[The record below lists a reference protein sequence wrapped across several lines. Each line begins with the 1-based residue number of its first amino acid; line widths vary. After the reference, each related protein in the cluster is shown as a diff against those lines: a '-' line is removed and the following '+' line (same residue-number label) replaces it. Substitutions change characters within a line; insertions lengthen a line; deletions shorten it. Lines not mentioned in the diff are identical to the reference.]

1 MENYLAVMYR
11 IDAGINAY
19 CLAMGEDCDW
29 KDDAGDRIYF
39 CDIEEKTWDERGYEV
54 VKRALNA
61 EYNMSIDKDVK
72 RCFNDYVK
80 LVKYYLNSGRTA
92 YDNKMLEL
100 WLDFIEAGVNK
111 KINDGE

>member
-29 KDDAGDRIYF
+29 KDDAGDKIYF
-39 CDIEEKTWDERGYEV
+39 CDIEARAWDERGYDV
-54 VKRALNA
+54 VRMALSA
-61 EYNMSIDKDVK
+61 EYNLESERDFK
-72 RCFNDYVK
+72 RCFNDYIK
-80 LVKYYLNSGRTA
+80 MVKYYLNSGRGS

-100 WLDFIEAGVNK
+100 WLDFIEAWMNK
-111 KINDGE
+111 KRG